1 MFGQIAKLWTIVG
14 AVLRLDYREA
24 PEMSFLE
31 AFNRHSIE
39 MSKTVKNK
47 HVK

>member
-1 MFGQIAKLWTIVG
+1 MFGQIAKLWTTVG

-24 PEMSFLE
+24 SEMSFLE

-39 MSKTVKNK
+39 TSKTVKNK